1 MRKLD
6 CVVLLAVG
14 VLVAGASEALAQSS
28 GLFGDRSLG
37 GSGGLSAGNRTF
49 SSGAPGSRTQ
59 DADTSAGLLSG
70 NERFVR
76 ATSQEQ
82 RESGQRQFVG
92 SDTSDMNNFLSAM
105 QEMRGGNAG
114 GGLSGLRNAGQRPG
128 GANQPGAR
136 SGAGGRAREQV
147 RNSLTLGFRPLGPQ
161 LDPRG
166 FDQRGIVLTKILER
180 SSRVQIIAPV
190 EVAVEGQTA
199 ILRGTVASQH
209 DRVLAEQLVRLEP
222 GIWDVRNELVVE
234 ESLDAPTPPLPPA
247 PEVEQGS
254 Q

>member
-14 VLVAGASEALAQSS
+14 VLVAGASEASAQSS

-37 GSGGLSAGNRTF
+37 GSGLSAGNRTF
-49 SSGAPGSRTQ
+49 SSGAPGSRTTT
-59 DADTSAGLLSG
+59 ADETVGQLSG
-70 NERFVR
+70 NEDFVR
-76 ATSQEQ
+76 ATSREQ
-82 RESGQRQFVG
+82 RDSGTRQFVG
-92 SDTSDMNNFLSAM
+92 SDTSDMNNFMSAM

-114 GGLSGLRNAGQRPG
+114 GGLSGLGNAGRRPG

-136 SGAGGRAREQV
+136 AGAGGMAREQV
-147 RNSLTLGFRPLGPQ
+147 RTSLTLGFRPLGPQ

-166 FDQRGIVLTKILER
+166 FDQRGIVLTKVLQR

-190 EVAVEGQTA
+190 EVAIEGQTA

-222 GIWDVRNELVVE
+222 GIWNVKNELVVA
-234 ESLDAPTPPLPPA
+234 ESSDAPTPRLAPA
-247 PEVEQGS
+247 VEVEQGS
-254 Q
+254 E